1 LAAGRHTL
9 SADLSGYGIAR
20 KIFNAPASSSVF
32 VSMTRNVGMLMVTS
46 DPVGTDVV
54 VDGRNLG
61 PTPVKIVLAAGR
73 HHLSLSDGVRHH
85 DETIQIDSDG
95 VCARIFKW

>member
-1 LAAGRHTL
+1 
-9 SADLSGYGIAR
+9 
-20 KIFNAPASSSVF
+20 
-32 VSMTRNVGMLMVTS
+32 
-46 DPVGTDVV
+46 VGTDVV